1 MEMISNDVLAKW
13 PTELVVDTYVKDDP
27 RFHVRDAS
35 GQITTR
41 NPGHTLRHF
50 REAFPDDEGH
60 IFDPIT
66 NQNLPFSLR
75 GKSLGNVDT
84 TMVRV
89 VILRHNPN
97 PGPLPKAK

>member
-1 MEMISNDVLAKW
+1 MISNDELAKW
-13 PTELVVDTYVKDDP
+13 PTKLVVDTYVKDDP

-41 NPGHTLRHF
+41 NPGHTLRKF
-50 REAFPDDEGH
+50 REVFPEDEGK

-66 NQNLPFSLR
+66 NQHLPFSLR
-75 GKSLGNVDT
+75 GRNLGNVDT

-89 VILRHNPN
+89 VILRYNPK
-97 PGPLPKAK
+97 PGTLPKTT